1 MTEKKETIEIGDP
14 SLAYLFD
21 DDNDNHSERLQKGVL
36 PSGVTDEQK
45 EMYRNYEM
53 KTPIPGKTIEA
64 TLVGESDNDFLFD
77 ANCKDYIRVS
87 KNNTEFAFLEG
98 HKYGDMFEIAIM
110 SVYNDPFWIKGSIAA
125 LYEAQVHEE
134 LKALDSEQYIDA
146 YVKEMTPAG
155 YNMTITHNHITLD
168 AFMPHTLAG
177 INKLHDDARKLL
189 VGNSL
194 KVMIESYAGDKGTY
208 IVSRRK
214 YLKSLKPKEIKKLN
228 SEDVYTGHVTGTTP
242 FGVFIEF
249 NECLTGMIHKSNIH
263 PDWQDKIQSIAPGTE
278 IDFYVKEIIKDSKI
292 ILTQI
297 QKDSLWDD
305 ISAGDLIEGDVRDQ
319 KNFGVLINLDDETVG
334 LIHTSE
340 KEKVSNVDYT
350 KGNRVWVK
358 VLAVDRMN
366 RKIFLKPH
374 IQ

>member
-1 MTEKKETIEIGDP
+1 MTEKKTIEIGDP
-14 SLAYLFD
+14 TLDYLFD
-21 DDNDNHSERLQKGVL
+21 EENQKRFKNREFS
-36 PSGVTDEQK
+36 SGVTDEQA

-53 KTPIPGKTIEA
+53 RTPVPGKTIEA
-64 TLVGESDNDFLFD
+64 VLIGESEDDFLFD

-87 KNNTEFAFLEG
+87 KNTTEFAFLEG

-110 SVYNDPFWIKGSIAA
+110 SVYNHPFWIKGSIAA

-134 LKALDSEQYIDA
+134 LKSLDPEQYIDS

-189 VGNSL
+189 VGKSL

-242 FGVFIEF
+242 FGVFVEF

-263 PDWQDKIQSIAPGTE
+263 PDWQDKIQSIDAGTE

-305 ISAGDLIEGDVRDQ
+305 ISVGDLIEGDVRDH
-319 KNFGVLINLDDETVG
+319 KNFGVLVNLDDETVG

-340 KEKVSNVDYT
+340 KEKVSNVSYD
-350 KGNRVWVK
+350 KGSKIWVK

-366 RKIFLKPH
+366 RKIFLKPNV
-374 IQ
+374 